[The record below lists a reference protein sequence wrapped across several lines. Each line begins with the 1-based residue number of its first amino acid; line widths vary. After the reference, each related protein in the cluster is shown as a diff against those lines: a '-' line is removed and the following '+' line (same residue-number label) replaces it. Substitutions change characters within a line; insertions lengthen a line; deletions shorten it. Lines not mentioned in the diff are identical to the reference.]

1 MRSVKPGGD
10 FNPSHPRSFP
20 ASWTGKKPSWPAER
34 NYSSRLCRF
43 DREESEGGGARRRV
57 RATAAT
63 AARRRRDGL
72 SSGSCPLRRLSPS
85 LRMEMKMNVVPD
97 TPDRIQQSA
106 CPVSG
111 PARKGITKAA
121 GNQLPSRRIKFKI
134 TNSSVQVQSSRGNAG
149 SVPSAPLD
157 AGDIFKQAE
166 LARLLTV
173 AEDPAARPSLQK
185 SGRTI
190 QNEKRPEK
198 LDLNQSRNMGPGGRD
213 HSCQIRKKEVIT
225 QDANCCNA
233 DFLDL
238 GSGIPTTTVGKP
250 RNRMGTLTFNKPK
263 GVVGANVCAIP
274 SSREDKG
281 EGKEIIDKGTNVP
294 SSSSALSIVPQRCVG
309 QRKLVRNG
317 CISPSNIAKTS
328 LKVDEKRE
336 ICSKS
341 RLLHYPNTQLDA
353 FEKGNVIDLTDNS
366 PIIRRQGNT
375 TADMENRPG
384 RKLTISRAGET
395 VIPSVA
401 NQVNSSNFSEG
412 SSNKGKEISHDF
424 MGAKQS
430 GEAFMRRVSP
440 RYMGDSSSGP
450 NIDQGSE
457 QGWRTTHNNTSKLPM
472 PLSAGDSNNS
482 IDGATT
488 MQTSSFVNRA
498 IRISSRKRK
507 HIPSLYHAGE
517 SSSFADQPRVA
528 SSASTAARNHTAQC
542 HDIPIVDIDDICSPE
557 ARPTSS
563 GIGYI
568 NETLVDPNIREQL
581 ESDELLAR
589 QLQEQLYNETP
600 RVIPTEEIDAIVAM
614 SLQHE
619 EDPRVIPTE
628 EIDAIVA
635 MSLQHEED
643 EQQSSR
649 TVRRFQ
655 NITSGTRVLRSSASQ
670 HASRRVGYDSGNRRP
685 NYQRVL
691 PRYPAAR
698 IQPNIDLNDYDALLA
713 LDENNHQH
721 AGASESQINNLPQSV
736 VQSNN
741 IEEPCAVCLEN
752 PSVGDT
758 IRRLPCFHMFHKEC
772 IDEWLRRKK
781 LCPVCKSGIT

>member
-85 LRMEMKMNVVPD
+85 LRRGGRLSVPD

-600 RVIPTEEIDAIVAM
+600 RVIPTEE
-614 SLQHE
+614 
-619 EDPRVIPTE
+619 
-628 EIDAIVA
+628 
-635 MSLQHEED
+635 
-643 EQQSSR
+643 
-649 TVRRFQ
+649 
-655 NITSGTRVLRSSASQ
+655 SGTRVLRSSASQ